1 MQISK
6 LDSIP
11 WILKI
16 ASIATISVGILQLF
30 SLFFPSVAL
39 GIDGQ
44 ALSLVPLI
52 IFMGLFHILLG
63 TLILITNKL
72 AIPAILFM
80 PFIQYG
86 VFYVDHGWPEIEVV
100 KKHLILSVVWL
111 IFFIC
116 YLFFT
121 KAKLY
126 FQKQHSV

>member
-1 MQISK
+1 MQTSK
-6 LDSIP
+6 FDSIP

-16 ASIATISVGILQLF
+16 SSIATISVGILQLF

-44 ALSLVPLI
+44 ALSLAPLI
-52 IFMGLFHILLG
+52 IFMGLFHISIG

-86 VFYVDHGWPEIEVV
+86 VFYLDHGWPETAVV
-100 KKHLILSVVWL
+100 QKHLILAVAWL
-111 IFFIC
+111 IFFI
-116 YLFFT
+116 
-121 KAKLY
+121 
-126 FQKQHSV
+126 